1 SDRHRW
7 IACSFSS
14 WGFLSSSSS
23 PTSSISSRP
32 HRPRLL
38 LSLPLAS
45 TTPPSSPPPPPPPTP
60 LLSLPSP
67 NRRFPHHAAGTGF
80 KFISAGSVLYSIF
93 VRNMGSAMT
102 MKKMLE
108 TSFPGIDVI
117 LSNYPPAFPKR
128 VLGKVVP
135 VLQIGVIAIITAGDQ
150 IFPRLGM
157 APPPWY
163 FSLRANRFGAIA
175 STWLFGNF
183 LQSTLQSSGAFEVY
197 CDGELV

>member
-1 SDRHRW
+1 
-7 IACSFSS
+7 
-14 WGFLSSSSS
+14 
-23 PTSSISSRP
+23 
-32 HRPRLL
+32 
-38 LSLPLAS
+38 
-45 TTPPSSPPPPPPPTP
+45 
-60 LLSLPSP
+60 
-67 NRRFPHHAAGTGF
+67 
-80 KFISAGSVLYSIF
+80 
-93 VRNMGSAMT
+93 MT

-197 CDGELV
+197 CDGELVRDVSDPLECLLWFLVLPHHDSTCWIVYFKQLWDTPAFMSIAFEMYSVHV

>member
-1 SDRHRW
+1 
-7 IACSFSS
+7 
-14 WGFLSSSSS
+14 
-23 PTSSISSRP
+23 
-32 HRPRLL
+32 
-38 LSLPLAS
+38 
-45 TTPPSSPPPPPPPTP
+45 
-60 LLSLPSP
+60 
-67 NRRFPHHAAGTGF
+67 
-80 KFISAGSVLYSIF
+80 
-93 VRNMGSAMT
+93 MT

-197 CDGELV
+197 CDGELVRDVSDPLECLL